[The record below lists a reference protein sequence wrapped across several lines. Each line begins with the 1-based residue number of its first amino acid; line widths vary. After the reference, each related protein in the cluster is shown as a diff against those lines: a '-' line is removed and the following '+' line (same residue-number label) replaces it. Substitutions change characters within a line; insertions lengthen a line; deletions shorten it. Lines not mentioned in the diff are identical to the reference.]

1 MFDVFNTPKV
11 LVAAVA
17 ALAILGVALVAYLRG
32 HPVAPARSRAV
43 DAAMAFGVIA
53 VLATLFA
60 STPGRALFGGSG
72 AHAGL
77 ILYLSCLALFCAGA
91 VLYRD
96 RLASD
101 LVKTTLAAAV
111 PVVLYGIVQAADL
124 DPLGWRSSAGG
135 PPVFSTMGNANFF
148 SAWCGIVAV
157 LAAWG
162 ALTKQWSASW
172 RMASAT
178 LMVAALAVGWASQS
192 IQGPIAAVVGLTVL
206 GAARLSDHGR
216 HTKRLR
222 RRVVLLRSLPVLAV
236 IAGGLVVTTR
246 GDAIGSFAGRAGKWH
261 AALVMGRERPL
272 TGFGLDLFVD
282 WYHSY
287 RPAFDAIER
296 GLSHTADA
304 AHSVP
309 LQLLAGGGVPLLLAY
324 VFFAACVG
332 LMGLRAIR
340 QSSGERR
347 LLLGALAGAWVAY
360 QVQAA
365 VSIDVPALAVLHWV
379 LAGLLVAAATP
390 KPRSTA
396 QHWHRR
402 WTPAPAFG
410 LAVLVGLVALAVAVP
425 VRAEVSARRAI
436 RFGIQ
441 GEHASSERA
450 LGIALRLNPWE
461 PRYAVVLA
469 RQRLQRGDE
478 RQAVEA
484 FALAESRSPHS
495 MVIALEAARA
505 ADTAGDQIEAARLYD
520 KAVAL
525 DPNSPHLRAEAARF
539 HLRAGDAQ
547 TAIPLLERAV
557 ELDPKS
563 SRWRRLLQ
571 RAQDGS

>member
-1 MFDVFNTPKV
+1 MFDAFNTPKV
-11 LVAAVA
+11 MVGALAALTLLGIGLVARLRQHRVLPPRTRAVEAATAFAVVA
-17 ALAILGVALVAYLRG
+17 A
-32 HPVAPARSRAV
+32 
-43 DAAMAFGVIA
+43 
-53 VLATLFA
+53 LATLFA
-60 STPGRALFGGSG
+60 ATPGRALFGGSG

-77 ILYLSCLALFCAGA
+77 LLYLSCFVLFCAGSA
-91 VLYRD
+91 LYRD
-96 RLASD
+96 RPASD
-101 LVKTTLAAAV
+101 LVTVLLAAAV
-111 PVVLYGIVQAADL
+111 PVVGYGIVQSAGL
-124 DPLGWRSSAGG
+124 EPLGWRSSAGG

-162 ALTKQWSASW
+162 GLTTQWSAGW
-172 RMASAT
+172 RIASAT
-178 LMVAALAVGWASQS
+178 LLVGALAVAWASAS
-192 IQGPIAAVVGLTVL
+192 IQGPIAAVVGLTVF
-206 GAARLSDHGR
+206 GAARLSDRGR
-216 HTKRLR
+216 HTQRMR
-222 RRVVLLRSLPVLAV
+222 RRTVLLRGLPVVAL
-236 IAGGLVVTTR
+236 IAGGLVVATR
-246 GDAIGSFAGRAGKWH
+246 GDAIGSFAGRAGKWQ
-261 AALVMGRERPL
+261 AALAMGRDRPF

-287 RPAFDAIER
+287 RPVFDAVER

-324 VFFAACVG
+324 GVFVASVG
-332 LMGLRAIR
+332 VMALRAIR
-340 QSSGERR
+340 RSSGERR
-347 LLLGALAGAWVAY
+347 LLVGALTGAWVAY
-360 QVQAA
+360 QMQSA

-390 KPRSTA
+390 TTRSTDE
-396 QHWHRR
+396 HMHPR
-402 WTPAPAFG
+402 WTPAPALA
-410 LAVLVGLVALAVAVP
+410 LAVLAGLVTLAVALP

-441 GEHASSERA
+441 GEHASAERA

-505 ADTAGDQIEAARLYD
+505 ADGAGDETEALRLYD

-525 DPNSPHLRAEAARF
+525 DPNAPQLHVEAARF
-539 HLRAGDAQ
+539 HLRSGDVGA
-547 TAIPLLERAV
+547 AVPLLERAV
-557 ELDPKS
+557 ELEPRP
-563 SRWRRLLQ
+563 RWRRLLQ
-571 RAQDGS
+571 RARDR